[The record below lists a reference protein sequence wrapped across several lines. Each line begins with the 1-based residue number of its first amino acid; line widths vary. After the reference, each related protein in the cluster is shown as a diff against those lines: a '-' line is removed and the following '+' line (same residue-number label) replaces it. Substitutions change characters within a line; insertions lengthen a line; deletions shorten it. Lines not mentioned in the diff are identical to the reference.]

1 MSCKLETLL
10 VPSDGSLLLALISYK
25 EIQKPRC
32 LGLLITPD
40 LTDHLYA
47 DLVHVQFCGMCSFA
61 SLILHTKNLWKFFGV
76 PECKTR
82 LSVRH
87 ISDGQH

>member
-1 MSCKLETLL
+1 METLL

-47 DLVHVQFCGMCSFA
+47 DRVGVCGMCSFA

-76 PECKTR
+76 PECKTH
-82 LSVRH
+82 LSVRR